1 MAIFR
6 GGVKIFGSDV
16 RLGIPRDRSLD
27 NILLDPRFRQ
37 IEGGQVPDNPDLRST
52 KPALINQMLQ
62 YIMQGEGL
70 GRSGRFYASFQLP
83 KGSSLTQKEFDE
95 IEDVSPEDDLAG
107 NYGTF
112 NEIEGF
118 STVNERIQLQYGR
131 RVNAFCRGITMPDR
145 TMTTEP
151 VVTGPGAPRH
161 FVTDHTYGDLTA
173 TFYADK
179 YLRERQYF
187 ELWQKS
193 AFNSLSNNYEF
204 YDNYVSDI
212 DLFNLGQFANSAGSS
227 EDPAARDDL
236 THGVKLYDCYPT
248 SIGAPALSY
257 DNNNIIEFTVTFK
270 YRYWQNYF
278 ITKTADVALGD
289 GGFDKSIASEPGR
302 LNAGG
307 GLLGGLLQLLPPELR
322 RAGQG
327 ILGDLKRR
335 IPIGDLTGGRVFPPF
350 F

>member
-6 GGVKIFGSDV
+6 GGVKIFGSDI
-16 RLGIPRDRSLD
+16 RIGLRRDRSLD

-37 IEGGQVPDNPDLRST
+37 IEGGQAPDNPNLLST
-52 KPALINQMLQ
+52 KPALINQMLS

-70 GRSGRFYASFQLP
+70 GRTGRFYTSFRLP
-83 KGSSLTQKEFDE
+83 TGAKGPEMGSEAEFE
-95 IEDVSPEDDLAG
+95 NFENEDGLPVETRGFATSDL
-107 NYGTF
+107 
-112 NEIEGF
+112 
-118 STVNERIQLQYGR
+118 IQQIQNQDGK
-131 RVNAFCRGITMPDR
+131 RVNAFCKGITMPDR
-145 TMTTEP
+145 TMTTEA

-161 FVTDHTYGDLTA
+161 FVTDHTYGDLSA

-187 ELWQKS
+187 ELWQKA

-227 EDPAARDDL
+227 EDPSARDDL

-257 DNNNIIEFTVTFK
+257 ENNNVIEFTVTFK

-289 GGFDKSIASEPGR
+289 GGFDKSIAGEPGR

-327 ILGDLKRR
+327 LLGDLKRR

>member
-37 IEGGQVPDNPDLRST
+37 IEGGVVPDNPNLSAT
-52 KPALINQMLQ
+52 KPALINQMLS

-70 GRSGRFYASFQLP
+70 GRSGRFYASFRLP
-83 KGSSLTQKEFDE
+83 TGSRGPEMGSEAEFE
-95 IEDVSPEDDLAG
+95 NFENEDGLPVETRGFATSDL
-107 NYGTF
+107 
-112 NEIEGF
+112 
-118 STVNERIQLQYGR
+118 IQQIQNQDGK
-131 RVNAFCRGITMPDR
+131 RVNAFCKGITMPDR
-145 TMTTEP
+145 TMTTEA
-151 VVTGPGAPRH
+151 VINGPGAPRH
-161 FVTDHTYGDLTA
+161 IVTDHTYGDLSA

-187 ELWQKS
+187 ELWQKA

-212 DLFNLGQFANSAGSS
+212 DLFNLGQFANSSGSS

-257 DNNNIIEFTVTFK
+257 ENNNVIEFTVTFK

-289 GGFDKSIASEPGR
+289 GGFDKSIAGEPGR

-327 ILGDLKRR
+327 LLGDLKRR